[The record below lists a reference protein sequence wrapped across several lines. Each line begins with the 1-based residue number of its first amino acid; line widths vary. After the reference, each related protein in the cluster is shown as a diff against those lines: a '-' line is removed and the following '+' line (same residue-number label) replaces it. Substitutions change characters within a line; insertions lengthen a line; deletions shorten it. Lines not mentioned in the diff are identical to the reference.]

1 MAHGWLLVL
10 TGVSPMNAACSTAQ
24 GMLLAGTSRAAGAP
38 TQPFQASCLSNHGV
52 TSLLLLLPTMS
63 VAQEELKLPTT
74 TNSNLTCSKP
84 NVVVMDNITWTKAKP
99 VMVVNQFG

>member
-38 TQPFQASCLSNHGV
+38 TQASCLSNHGV
-52 TSLLLLLPTMS
+52 TSLLLLLPTTSM
-63 VAQEELKLPTT
+63 AQEELKSPTT

-84 NVVVMDNITWTKAKP
+84 NVVVMDNISWTKAKP